1 MWWWDSVNV
10 ALSVA
15 VKNLKTLLFVEIF
28 IKNLVSLL
36 SVHNVLNMW
45 KVAEFEQLIVLQA
58 QPSVM
63 STLNITSA
71 SFHLQCR
78 DSNQGSMTVHCHK
91 MPQDP
96 KEKYFSNQKSLQSPF
111 SLKTALSYLCPHTIW
126 IFVPALSL
134 FSKHGTIHKNSKD
147 SGSRYRSRHRLYW

>member
-1 MWWWDSVNV
+1 M
-10 ALSVA
+10 A

-28 IKNLVSLL
+28 VKHLVSLL

-78 DSNQGSMTVHCHK
+78 DSNQGSMTS
-91 MPQDP
+91 

-134 FSKHGTIHKNSKD
+134 FSKHSTIHKNSKD
-147 SGSRYRSRHRLYW
+147 SGSRYRSRHRLY